1 MPAPARTPRDRWV
14 AAGLEALA
22 EGGPEG
28 VRVEALAA
36 KLGVTKGG
44 FYGYFPNRG
53 ALLAEMLDEWERRTT
68 DDVIARVEEE
78 GGDAAGK
85 MRRAGLLTFS
95 SELLPIELAVRS
107 WARHDA
113 DVATRLKRVDNARIG
128 YLRTMFGT
136 YVDDPDEI
144 EARSTL
150 AFTLAIGHHRAPSR
164 PRGRRSPP
172 RRPAVPASPQ
182 RKAIGGSLDEGRDEW
197 ALRIALVCGR

>member
-1 MPAPARTPRDRWV
+1 MAAPARTPRDRWV

-36 KLGVTKGG
+36 RLGVTKGG
-44 FYGYFPNRG
+44 FYGYFPNRA
-53 ALLAEMLDEWERRTT
+53 ALLTEMLDEWERRTT
-68 DDVIARVEEE
+68 DDVIAQVEEE
-78 GGDAAGK
+78 GGDATDK
-85 MRRAGLLTFS
+85 MRRAGLRTFS

-107 WARHDA
+107 WARRDP
-113 DVATRLKRVDNARIG
+113 DVATRLRRVDNARMG

-150 AFTLAIGHHRAPSR
+150 AFTLAIGHHFMAADHA
-164 PRGRRSPP
+164 GRTQREAMSLAGEYILRPP
-172 RRPAVPASPQ
+172 RP
-182 RKAIGGSLDEGRDEW
+182 
-197 ALRIALVCGR
+197 

>member
-1 MPAPARTPRDRWV
+1 MAAPARTPRDRWI

-28 VRVEALAA
+28 VRIEVLAA
-36 KLGVTKGG
+36 RLGVTKGG
-44 FYGYFPNRG
+44 FYGYFPNRA

-68 DDVIARVEEE
+68 DDVIARIEEE
-78 GGDAAGK
+78 GGDTLGK

-107 WARHDA
+107 WARHDP
-113 DVATRLKRVDNARIG
+113 DVAARLKRVDNARMG
-128 YLRTMFGT
+128 FLRTLFGT

-150 AFTLAIGHHRAPSR
+150 AFTLAIGHHFMAADHE
-164 PRGRRSPP
+164 GRTELEAMDLASAYVLRPP
-172 RRPAVPASPQ
+172 RP
-182 RKAIGGSLDEGRDEW
+182 
-197 ALRIALVCGR
+197 